1 MSHVKFPVS
10 QTSRRNCQAVVDVFV
25 YPCSRTKPHSH
36 KPIEICTTLSN
47 ECQPLL
53 VHHIFVSGVRVQRRS
68 ICAFTI
74 IIALLWREPFLKS
87 PSDFLA
93 RLSLFQNFILH
104 LQIASHGQATKY
116 VLQLFGVFFLV
127 LRLDP
132 VQQMFLFFS
141 KLLGLSFRFCIK
153 RLPAWNELNEK
164 NKNKLSKLW
173 SLAGA

>member
-1 MSHVKFPVS
+1 MRVFLFLRHVSCEISRFPDQS
-10 QTSRRNCQAVVDVFV
+10 PKLPGSRRRLRL
-25 YPCSRTKPHSH
+25 PCSRTKPHSH

-132 VQQMFLFFS
+132 VQQMFLFFFKAS
-141 KLLGLSFRFCIK
+141 GVVFSVLYKKITCV
-153 RLPAWNELNEK
+153 E
-164 NKNKLSKLW
+164 
-173 SLAGA
+173 